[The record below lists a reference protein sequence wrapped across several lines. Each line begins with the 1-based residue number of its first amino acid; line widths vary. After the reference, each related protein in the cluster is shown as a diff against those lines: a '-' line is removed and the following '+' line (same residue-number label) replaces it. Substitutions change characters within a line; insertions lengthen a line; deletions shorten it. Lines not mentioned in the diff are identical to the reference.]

1 MIEQKAFM
9 FSYDE
14 VDNNRYDD
22 LRKKDICSFMYWYCN
37 CCCDEEDWR
46 KKGLSVVSGEKTS
59 TLNSLSL
66 PSGAFRASLLPSGW
80 DSAPHQSKQRKNAN
94 LNALIMMAVK
104 SVQR

>member
-80 DSAPHQSKQRKNAN
+80 DSAPH
-94 LNALIMMAVK
+94 
-104 SVQR
+104 

>member
-1 MIEQKAFM
+1 MMKSIIIGMMIYERRIYVVLCTGIATAVAM
-9 FSYDE
+9 R
-14 VDNNRYDD
+14 N
-22 LRKKDICSFMYWYCN
+22 
-37 CCCDEEDWR
+37 EEDWR